1 MLSLHSNRAVT
12 GQTTCFLR
20 KQNVGPGQERGD
32 GSLNPVGRREG
43 SEKWVCSE
51 GRANSIADRLDVGT
65 ERKRSVKDDTKNFF
79 FCLSY

>member
-1 MLSLHSNRAVT
+1 MVSPHSNRTVT
-12 GQTTCFLR
+12 RQTTCFHC
-20 KQNVGPGQERGD
+20 KQNVGPVQERGD
-32 GSLNPVGRREG
+32 GSLNLVGRREG

-65 ERKRSVKDDTKNFF
+65 ERKRSVKDDTKNFV